1 MADLGPTDAVTEL
14 IEHIAKPLA
23 DHPDQVR
30 VSEVQG
36 ENTPVIELTVAKKDK
51 GKIIGKQGRTAIPIR
66 TLLRNVSMKA
76 RKRFVLE
83 IIE

>member
-1 MADLGPTDAVTEL
+1 MTELGPTDSAKEL
-14 IEHIAKPLA
+14 IERIARALV

-30 VSEVQG
+30 VTAVQG
-36 ENTPVIELTVAKKDK
+36 ENTSVIELTVAKEDM
-51 GKIIGKQGRTAIPIR
+51 GKVIGKQGRIAIAIR
-66 TLLRNVSMKA
+66 TLLNNVSMKA